1 MANVKASDN
10 PFPSILI
17 KEETE
22 PAAPAA
28 GHQRVYIDSTTH
40 VPMIVNSSG
49 TETPLGASVADIL
62 DLPTAET
69 DDTLVL
75 APDGAGGVE
84 FRAEAGGSG
93 GIAVLD
99 YVQRTTDLSIT
110 GTNEAGADTFLTG
123 SSVTYDGSTPVLVE
137 FFSPDCRAGTTGGA
151 IVFLLYDGA
160 TVLGRIGVW
169 IPAASTGDTARGSYR
184 LTPSAGSH
192 QYIIK
197 VYGPGSGSPVAGAGS
212 GGTGTALPAYMRISS
227 EISVTPP
234 ATPLPG
240 YEYDYAQITSPV
252 SVTAT
257 AEASANTVVSGA
269 SVAYDGATVVLIEF
283 WAPWWN
289 PDTTSAGNFIAL
301 YLYDGSTSLGRIG
314 LRFNQVAAVNNHGPV
329 SAARRLTPSNAS
341 HTYSIRAIVSAG
353 TGTVQAG
360 AAGSGND
367 NPAFIRITKVA

>member
-84 FRAEAGGSG
+84 FRAEAGGS
-93 GIAVLD
+93 
-99 YVQRTTDLSIT
+99 S
-110 GTNEAGADTFLTG
+110 
-123 SSVTYDGSTPVLVE
+123 
-137 FFSPDCRAGTTGGA
+137 
-151 IVFLLYDGA
+151 
-160 TVLGRIGVW
+160 
-169 IPAASTGDTARGSYR
+169 
-184 LTPSAGSH
+184 
-192 QYIIK
+192 
-197 VYGPGSGSPVAGAGS
+197 GPGSRMAVAS
-212 GGTGTALPAYMRISS
+212 
-227 EISVTPP
+227 
-234 ATPLPG
+234 
-240 YEYDYAQITSPV
+240 ITSPV
-252 SVTAT
+252 SITAT
-257 AEASANTVVSGA
+257 AEASANSIVSAGA
-269 SVAYDGATVVLIEF
+269 VSFDGSTEVRIRF

-289 PDTTSAGNFIAL
+289 PDVTTAGNFIAL
-301 YLYDGSTSLGRIG
+301 YLFDGSTSLGRMG
-314 LRFNQVAAVNNHGPV
+314 LRFNQAAAINNHTGPV
-329 SAARRLTPSNAS
+329 YAESILTPSNAS
-341 HTYSIRAIVSAG
+341 HTYSYRAIVNTG

-360 AAGSGND
+360 AGGSGAD
-367 NPAFIRITKVA
+367 NPAFIEIVRT